1 MEANGANAPLSPWFN
16 VGISGHLELV
26 SQFVLALEN
35 PEEKELDCHGSADMV
50 DAMERAQRSHMLAYF
65 RIM

>member
-1 MEANGANAPLSPWFN
+1 

>member
-1 MEANGANAPLSPWFN
+1 

-35 PEEKELDCHGSADMV
+35 PEEKELDYHGSADMV
-50 DAMERAQRSHMLAYF
+50 DAMEGAQRSHISEYCSLP
-65 RIM
+65 RSVTRLHHRGS